1 MEIKSSKAASIADA
15 KDILSK
21 RKEKGELGYEQ
32 SQALDNC
39 EKSAKLTAA
48 KTSALAAKIAKIGK
62 MNEELAIK
70 IADISPSGP
79 ATLRAILAKDKVE
92 ASEEEIAQILK
103 ELS

>member
-1 MEIKSSKAASIADA
+1 MDIKSSKATSIADV
-15 KDILSK
+15 KEILSK
-21 RKEKGELGYEQ
+21 RKESGELGYEQ
-32 SQALDNC
+32 SQALDNS

-48 KTSALAAKIAKIGK
+48 KSAALAAKIAKIGK
-62 MNEELAIK
+62 MTEDIAIK
-70 IADISPSGP
+70 VVDISPTSP

>member
-1 MEIKSSKAASIADA
+1 MEIKSSKATSIAEA
-15 KDILSK
+15 KEILAK

-39 EKSAKLTAA
+39 EKSARLTSA
-48 KTSALAAKIAKIGK
+48 KASALAAKIAKIGK
-62 MNEELAIK
+62 MSEETGIK
-70 IADISPSGP
+70 IVDIWPTSP

-92 ASEEEIAQILK
+92 ASEEVLAEILK